1 MIVLSLPLHVLKWFN
16 ATIINNRYPS
26 AISTFVEKWC
36 ILTTSNNSTHLND
49 ENPSNWSSGDA
60 VDGVAGRELRHSCCE
75 ARHAR
80 FEGGHPV
87 ELSDLSAIDHKA
99 LTFNNL
105 ISYCHDQ
112 TLVAKDFQAPS
123 TWQLFLRGGPWDL
136 PDAARRPRTCW
147 TLRNTTEMV
156 EMEIGEKHLLIFR
169 ILQTSFQYALFCQS
183 VNEYCALIYWYTVL
197 YSFWA
202 CNGDEPALLR
212 HRAQLQ
218 TGQKGVVDLSV
229 WSEIFWNIY
238 LGPISNGRSTACE
251 SWINVQGRFKVQ
263 VESLRVNLQVQTK
276 YI

>member
-1 MIVLSLPLHVLKWFN
+1 MIVLSLPLHVLKLFN

-123 TWQLFLRGGPWDL
+123 TWRLFLRDPQRGSLGSAGRCTSSSDMLDL
-136 PDAARRPRTCW
+136 
-147 TLRNTTEMV
+147 
-156 EMEIGEKHLLIFR
+156 EKHDR
-169 ILQTSFQYALFCQS
+169 
-183 VNEYCALIYWYTVL
+183 
-197 YSFWA
+197 
-202 CNGDEPALLR
+202 NGRDGDWRE
-212 HRAQLQ
+212 
-218 TGQKGVVDLSV
+218 TFVDLQNSSDIFSV
-229 WSEIFWNIY
+229 CSI
-238 LGPISNGRSTACE
+238 LPVCE
-251 SWINVQGRFKVQ
+251 
-263 VESLRVNLQVQTK
+263 
-276 YI
+276 

>member
-1 MIVLSLPLHVLKWFN
+1 MMRIHRTGPRVTQLMALQAVSCGIPAVKQDMQDSKVVIQLSYRIYRL
-16 ATIINNRYPS
+16 
-26 AISTFVEKWC
+26 ST
-36 ILTTSNNSTHLND
+36 
-49 ENPSNWSSGDA
+49 
-60 VDGVAGRELRHSCCE
+60 
-75 ARHAR
+75 
-80 FEGGHPV
+80 
-87 ELSDLSAIDHKA
+87 HKA

-229 WSEIFWNIY
+229 WWSEIFWNIY
-238 LGPISNGRSTACE
+238 LGPIRQWSVNSM
-251 SWINVQGRFKVQ
+251 WILNQCARTV
-263 VESLRVNLQVQTK
+263 
-276 YI
+276 